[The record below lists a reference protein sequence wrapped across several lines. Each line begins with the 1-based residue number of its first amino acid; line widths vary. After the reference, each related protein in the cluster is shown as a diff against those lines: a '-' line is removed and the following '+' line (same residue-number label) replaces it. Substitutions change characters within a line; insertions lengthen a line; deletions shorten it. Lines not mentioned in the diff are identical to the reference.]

1 MSDSPQLPTEQLVL
15 VNEVRQLIDS
25 AKQRAAVT
33 VNAEIS
39 LLYWQ
44 VGKRIHQEVLKGERA
59 EYGKQVIAGL
69 SQQLKQAYGKGWSE
83 QQLRHCL
90 YAAETFTDEKIF
102 YTLCRELSW
111 SHFYSSHGLRG
122 NSSKNALRSVTQSVT
137 GCIPTLERGNDDLI
151 MPKLCTHCVHN

>member
-1 MSDSPQLPTEQLVL
+1 MSDSPKLPTEQLVL

-25 AKQRAAVT
+25 AKQRAAVA

-39 LLYWQ
+39 MLYWQ
-44 VGKRIHQEVLKGERA
+44 VGKGIQQEVLQGERA

-90 YAAETFTDEKIF
+90 YAAETFTDKKIF

-111 SHFYSSHGLRG
+111 SPVAKVKTMEL
-122 NSSKNALRSVTQSVT
+122 L
-137 GCIPTLERGNDDLI
+137 
-151 MPKLCTHCVHN
+151 